1 MQVLWTSVTISIQG
15 SPFSRKSGEELA
27 DRMACAR
34 LLRGGVTD
42 DRDDEVAGPVVAPE
56 EGFDLA
62 AAQRGD
68 VALKAND
75 GTGVVV
81 GQRGPQKGL
90 LEASQGRGIYTRAPL
105 LRHHALLAVQLPEY
119 WCLRMKP
126 QLSSCHFTSAVAL
139 IYDQGSHD
147 RH

>member
-15 SPFSRKSGEELA
+15 SPFSRKSGEKLA

-34 LLRGGVTD
+34 LLWGGVTD

-62 AAQRGD
+62 ATQRGD
-68 VALKAND
+68 VALKADD

-81 GQRGPQKGL
+81 GQRGP
-90 LEASQGRGIYTRAPL
+90 
-105 LRHHALLAVQLPEY
+105 
-119 WCLRMKP
+119 
-126 QLSSCHFTSAVAL
+126 
-139 IYDQGSHD
+139 
-147 RH
+147 